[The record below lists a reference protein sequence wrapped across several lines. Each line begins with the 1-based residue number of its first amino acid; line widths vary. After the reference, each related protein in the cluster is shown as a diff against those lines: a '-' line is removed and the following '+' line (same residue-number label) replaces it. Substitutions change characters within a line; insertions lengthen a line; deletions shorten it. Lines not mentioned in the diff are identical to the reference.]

1 MIAAN
6 KTEQDNI
13 SPQAA
18 LTLLKE
24 GNQRFLAE
32 QPQGHPYQ
40 PQIEGTSAGQYPYA
54 CILGCIDS
62 RVPAEMVFD
71 TGIGDLFNVRIAGNF
86 SNTDILGS
94 MEFACKVAGAK
105 VILVLGHT
113 QCGAVKGACD
123 HVELGNLTAMLKNLE
138 GVVANTAYEGDRS
151 SKNLEFVD
159 RVAKN
164 NVEATITTIKK
175 ESPVLAEMATN
186 GEILILG
193 GMYDVTTGKV
203 EFYNT

>member
-6 KTEQDNI
+6 KTEQDKI
-13 SPQAA
+13 TPQAA
-18 LTLLKE
+18 LKLLQE

-32 QPQGHPYQ
+32 QPNNKPYQ
-40 PQIEGTSAGQYPYA
+40 PQIDGTSAGQYPYA
-54 CILGCIDS
+54 CVLGCIDS

-71 TGIGDLFNVRIAGNF
+71 TGIGDIFNVRIAGNF

-123 HVELGNLTAMLKNLE
+123 HVELGNLTAMLQNLE
-138 GVVANTAYEGDRS
+138 DVVSSTAYTGDRS
-151 SKNLEFVD
+151 SANLEFVD
-159 RVAKN
+159 LVAKN
-164 NVEATITTIKK
+164 NVHATIEKIKT
-175 ESPVLAEMATN
+175 ESPILAEMEAN
-186 GEILILG
+186 GELLILG
-193 GMYDVTTGKV
+193 GMYDVTTGSV
-203 EFYNT
+203 LFYE

>member
-1 MIAAN
+1 
-6 KTEQDNI
+6 
-13 SPQAA
+13 
-18 LTLLKE
+18 
-24 GNQRFLAE
+24 
-32 QPQGHPYQ
+32 
-40 PQIEGTSAGQYPYA
+40 
-54 CILGCIDS
+54 
-62 RVPAEMVFD
+62 MVFD

-164 NVEATITTIKK
+164 NVEATIATIKK

-203 EFYNT
+203 EFYDA